1 MPSYR
6 VCFINEIPR
15 NDRLFR
21 CCQRSIVVPSA
32 AGAEEA
38 KEVAKE
44 EFARLEGIR
53 DWKNSCR
60 TDRTR
65 GDRYRGGTGDAVET
79 VTTPDLRELS
89 ATKAVLMRKMADI
102 VRNQDPLTL
111 PPSAT
116 VREACQSM
124 RDRRVGAVLVTEG
137 DRGLVG
143 IFTGR
148 DAVHRV
154 LAEGKSA
161 ARTTLAEVMTPD
173 PDTMPPGK
181 VAIDALRLME
191 DGRYRHLPIVD
202 SGKIVGIV
210 SRFDFSGI
218 ELDRLDEETGLWERI

>member
-1 MPSYR
+1 
-6 VCFINEIPR
+6 
-15 NDRLFR
+15 
-21 CCQRSIVVPSA
+21 
-32 AGAEEA
+32 
-38 KEVAKE
+38 
-44 EFARLEGIR
+44 
-53 DWKNSCR
+53 
-60 TDRTR
+60 
-65 GDRYRGGTGDAVET
+65 
-79 VTTPDLRELS
+79 
-89 ATKAVLMRKMADI
+89 MRKMADI

-202 SGKIVGIV
+202 SGKVVGIV